1 MSLTDTIRKG
11 LLQLI
16 CYAEPCGSCILA
28 HYNCSEIP
36 DHFLYDIVGE
46 NRNSLLRKYWSM
58 PDRTKKQETIK
69 AAFVYLSGAK
79 MK

>member
-1 MSLTDTIRKG
+1 MTETTRKG
-11 LLQLI
+11 LLKLI
-16 CYAEPCGSCILA
+16 CYYEPCGSCILA
-28 HYNCSEIP
+28 HYDCLEIP
-36 DHFLYDIVGE
+36 AFVLVGIVGE

-58 PDRTKKQETIK
+58 PDRIKKQENIQ